1 MFKVKEATV
10 PVFKKDL
17 HCPFCDFR
25 FTATIRMQ
33 PGDGPNTEYVVYCP
47 ENASRLRVYRHRRHR
62 EHAADQYHRPAD
74 ARRAQ
79 RGRDRCRHA
88 GQLQHRIRAAA
99 IG

>member
-1 MFKVKEATV
+1 MMFKVKEATV

-47 ENASRLRVYRHRRHR
+47 ENASRLRVYRH
-62 EHAADQYHRPAD
+62 ELSEQIEEPPKAVES
-74 ARRAQ
+74 ARRS
-79 RGRDRCRHA
+79 
-88 GQLQHRIRAAA
+88 AAF
-99 IG
+99 G